1 MTDGVLRNHLE
12 RRYAVAI
19 FAGEHCSRFLCFDVD
34 DGRKETVEK
43 VIDALIELGFPRCG
57 IHISL
62 SGGKGYHVETFFDKL
77 VRTEKLRRVYQWV
90 LESTELTAHQVEFR
104 PTNRN
109 AIKLPL
115 SVHARTGNICWFV
128 DRDTLA
134 PIERYDYLLEIE
146 QVPAKLVDEI
156 IPDEACDEKM
166 AQGSSGK
173 DQDLVQEGTRH
184 NQMRNIAVYMR
195 QTGQTREDIQNALLA
210 WYERQNKSLIRS
222 DQETV
227 LRDIEEL
234 LDWIFSSRF
243 TVYRQ
248 DSPSCIRLTRADM
261 EQIMSAGSRS
271 CRRVLFLLLLRCAAG
286 QRAISLKEVARVAG
300 ISRNTTFKAIERLR
314 EAGLLVCRSGTRLKT
329 GDGKY
334 FCERN
339 QYTVRRRR
347 DYRDSDAVLEIR
359 LDDVMERFDDFYH
372 LAIYALG
379 DPGQGVTGLSQAECI
394 EHLDYVSRLKER
406 NANRRID
413 EEGERQE
420 FQDNRFGHI
429 TAYKIYGRVLFPL
442 KEVARCMGLNNPEQ
456 VASRCA
462 AKERWKVKAARQV
475 VTRNFI
481 DKTELERLLKRGRS
495 PNREALIKWLCG
507 NGGDAGEQ
515 CTPGNAQ

>member
-1 MTDGVLRNHLE
+1 M
-12 RRYAVAI
+12 
-19 FAGEHCSRFLCFDVD
+19 
-34 DGRKETVEK
+34 
-43 VIDALIELGFPRCG
+43 
-57 IHISL
+57 
-62 SGGKGYHVETFFDKL
+62 
-77 VRTEKLRRVYQWV
+77 
-90 LESTELTAHQVEFR
+90 
-104 PTNRN
+104 
-109 AIKLPL
+109 
-115 SVHARTGNICWFV
+115 
-128 DRDTLA
+128 
-134 PIERYDYLLEIE
+134 EIE

-166 AQGSSGK
+166 AQGNSGK

-234 LDWIFSSRF
+234 LEWIFSSHF

-286 QRAISLKEVARVAG
+286 QRAISLNEVARVTG
-300 ISRNTTFKAIERLR
+300 ISRNTTFKAIGRLR
-314 EAGLLVCRSGTRLKT
+314 EAGLLVCRSGTRLKA

-339 QYTVRRRR
+339 QYTVRRRH
-347 DYRDSDAVLEIR
+347 DYRDSDTVLEIR

-507 NGGDAGEQ
+507 NGGDAVEQ